1 MKKADEKPL
10 AVVLVSGGMDSAT
23 ALGISA
29 SEGNRIALIHFD
41 YGQRNRIRERT
52 AFDAL
57 AEHFNA
63 ERTLI
68 VPMDFLKI
76 IGGSALT
83 DENIPVP
90 EEMPAKGE
98 IPATYVPFRNGIML
112 AVAAAWAEVIG
123 ASKIFT
129 GFVEED
135 SSGYP
140 DCREVFVN
148 AMEKAI
154 NLGRRP
160 EGKVEII
167 APLLHKTKAEIV
179 SIGTKLKIPYE
190 LTWSCYLG
198 GEYHCGKCPACRLRK
213 KAFIEARI
221 KDPTIY
227 EPQ

>member
-41 YGQRNRIRERT
+41 YGQRNRIQERT

-57 AEHFNA
+57 AEHFKA
-63 ERTLI
+63 EKTLI

-140 DCREVFVN
+140 DCREIFVD

-213 KAFIEARI
+213 KAFIEAKI

>member
-1 MKKADEKPL
+1 
-10 AVVLVSGGMDSAT
+10 
-23 ALGISA
+23 
-29 SEGNRIALIHFD
+29 
-41 YGQRNRIRERT
+41 
-52 AFDAL
+52 
-57 AEHFNA
+57 
-63 ERTLI
+63 
-68 VPMDFLKI
+68 MDFLKI

-83 DENIPVP
+83 DENIPMP

-140 DCREVFVN
+140 DCREIFVN